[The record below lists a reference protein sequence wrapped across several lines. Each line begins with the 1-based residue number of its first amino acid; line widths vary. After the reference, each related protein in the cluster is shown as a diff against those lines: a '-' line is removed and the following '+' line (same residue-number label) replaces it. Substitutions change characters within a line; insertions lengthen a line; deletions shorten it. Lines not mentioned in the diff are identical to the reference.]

1 MLRQPASK
9 GSGTNSPRDVEGA
22 INLDLRPLLGVN
34 EVAYLLGVP
43 RATLYRWQSLS
54 SPGAPQG
61 PRAFRVGRYLRYTL
75 DDVQSYIDQLQH
87 SASLLPDAP
96 RLR

>member
-1 MLRQPASK
+1 MHGQPASK
-9 GSGTNSPRDVEGA
+9 GSGTDSSRDVEGA
-22 INLDLRPLLGVN
+22 IDLDLRPLLGVD
-34 EVAYLLGVP
+34 EVAYLLDVP
-43 RATLYRWQSLS
+43 RATLYRWQFLS

-75 DDVQSYIDQLQH
+75 HDVQSYIEQLQR
-87 SASLLPDAP
+87 SVSLPPDAS

>member
-1 MLRQPASK
+1 MQPKPASK

-22 INLDLRPLLGVN
+22 IDLDLRPLLGLD

-43 RATLYRWQSLS
+43 RATLYQWQSLS

-75 DDVQSYIDQLQH
+75 DDVQSYIDQLQNV
-87 SASLLPDAP
+87 ARVQEEP
-96 RLR
+96 

>member
-1 MLRQPASK
+1 MIRQPASK
-9 GSGTNSPRDVEGA
+9 ASGTNSPRDVEGA
-22 INLDLRPLLGVN
+22 IDLDLRPLLGVD

-43 RATLYRWQSLS
+43 RPPCTGRQSLS

-61 PRAFRVGRYLRYTL
+61 SRAFRVGRYLRYTL
-75 DDVQSYIDQLQH
+75 DDVQSYIDQLQR
-87 SASLLPDAP
+87 SALLLPDAA